1 MSPVYLDFL
10 SVNSEG
16 KGRLVAMALALYR
29 RYRPDTFEGV
39 IGQDQ
44 VTVPLMRALDEG
56 KLTHAYL
63 FSGPRGC
70 GKTSS
75 ARILA
80 RCVNCAKGP
89 TSHPCGECESCK
101 DLATGGP
108 GSIDVVEI
116 DAASHNGVDDAR
128 ELRERAGF
136 APARDRYKIF
146 ILDEAHMVTQQGF
159 NALLK
164 IVEEPPEHVM
174 FIFATTEPD
183 KVIGTIRSRTHHYP
197 FRLVP
202 QEVMGPYLETIC
214 DKEGIK
220 PEPGVLKLAM
230 RAGGGSMRD
239 TLSVLDQLMVGS
251 VEGVITHDAAVAL
264 LGFTPEALIGEAV
277 DAVINHNGEALYGV
291 IQKVVV
297 GGFDPRRF
305 VEDLLARV
313 RDLLVLTLAGD
324 RAESVLSDT
333 AEAEDMDD
341 LHRQAKALGLGAL
354 TAMADIINTTLGAM
368 TGAISPRMR
377 LELLAARLLAGSES
391 GFATAAP
398 APASSGMP
406 PAAASSTSTTSAAS
420 GTGASGFAGASRG
433 GFAGAS
439 HGGFSGAAR
448 NQQAAAPQ
456 STASHE
462 SAVGDNGPVSSPVS
476 DRPAGSPSAQPAAAT
491 AAANAGWGAPAAS
504 PAASAQPV
512 ASPAASDNR
521 SIDEKW
527 DAAVAAL
534 PETIREY
541 VSRDKVPTVKFG
553 PNRKGLPCL
562 SMTFDKSLSQHAFAL
577 AVDNSGKKAA
587 AVVMDAVRNEF
598 GANAVIAPSAV
609 AANGE
614 RVESVKRMSPEQLA
628 KVKQQIAMAKAGLA
642 ASSLGAGL
650 GIHMG
655 SEPKAPKLAATG
667 QAEDTDDSHRA
678 DQSGASTAAKSWSD
692 DDPWAK
698 PAVSN
703 ASPQSA
709 DGFAPNEPA
718 TTPAPEEHHKKHV
731 AVPDISDGVDP
742 WAAPTAPV
750 APAASVASAGPT
762 EQSTGQPATAS
773 SATAAA
779 GASDDPWNQTQSQA
793 AVSPAS
799 QLAEADPWN
808 QPYQQSPHDDP
819 WNQPQGN
826 HAQAAPQATPHG
838 DPWNQSQSQTPAS
851 SVPQTV
857 SGNMSGDDPWS
868 QPQSVPQPAAS
879 DDPWNQPQ
887 PAQPTPNADPW
898 NSQPQPQ
905 PQVAAEDD
913 EYSMNDQSLGEATAM
928 NLDDLKKLFEVKK
941 VEQFAADDP
950 KNPKNIQ
957 PAKKHSDE

>member
-1 MSPVYLDFL
+1 
-10 SVNSEG
+10 
-16 KGRLVAMALALYR
+16 MALALYR

-277 DAVINHNGEALYGV
+277 DAVIDHNGEALYGV

-462 SAVGDNGPVSSPVS
+462 SAVGDNGPVNSPVS

-491 AAANAGWGAPAAS
+491 AAANAWGAPATS
-504 PAASAQPV
+504 PAVPAQPV
-512 ASPAASDNR
+512 TSPAASDNR

-553 PNRKGLPCL
+553 PNRKSLPCL

-587 AVVMDAVRNEF
+587 SVVLDAVRNEF

-655 SEPKAPKLAATG
+655 SEPQAPKPTATG

-678 DQSGASTAAKSWSD
+678 GQSSASTAAKSWSD

-718 TTPAPEEHHKKHV
+718 AAPAPEEHHKKHV

-742 WAAPTAPV
+742 WAAPAAPV

-762 EQSTGQPATAS
+762 GQSTGQPATAAP
-773 SATAAA
+773 ATAVA
-779 GASDDPWNQTQSQA
+779 GASDDPWNQPQSQA
-793 AVSPAS
+793 TAS
-799 QLAEADPWN
+799 LALQPVEADPWN

-826 HAQAAPQATPHG
+826 HAQAAPQPG
-838 DPWNQSQSQTPAS
+838 DDPWNQPQSQTPAS

-857 SGNMSGDDPWS
+857 SGNMSGDDPWN
-868 QPQSVPQPAAS
+868 QPQSVPQPAAG

>member
-1 MSPVYLDFL
+1 
-10 SVNSEG
+10 
-16 KGRLVAMALALYR
+16 MALALYR

-491 AAANAGWGAPAAS
+491 AAANAWGAPATS
-504 PAASAQPV
+504 PAVPAQPV
-512 ASPAASDNR
+512 TSPAASDNR

-553 PNRKGLPCL
+553 PNRKSLPCL

-587 AVVMDAVRNEF
+587 SVVLDAVRNEF

-655 SEPKAPKLAATG
+655 SEPKAPKPTATG

-678 DQSGASTAAKSWSD
+678 GQSSAFTAAKSWSD

-718 TTPAPEEHHKKHV
+718 AAPAPEEHHKKHV

-742 WAAPTAPV
+742 WAAPAAPV

-762 EQSTGQPATAS
+762 GQSTGQPATAAP
-773 SATAAA
+773 ATAVA
-779 GASDDPWNQTQSQA
+779 GASDDPWNQPQSQA
-793 AVSPAS
+793 TAS
-799 QLAEADPWN
+799 LALQPVEADPWN

-826 HAQAAPQATPHG
+826 HAQAAPQPG
-838 DPWNQSQSQTPAS
+838 DDPWNQPQSQTPAS

-857 SGNMSGDDPWS
+857 SGNMSGDDPWN
-868 QPQSVPQPAAS
+868 QPQSVPQPAAG

-887 PAQPTPNADPW
+887 SAQPTPNADPW

-913 EYSMNDQSLGEATAM
+913 EYSMNDQSLGEATTM

>member
-1 MSPVYLDFL
+1 
-10 SVNSEG
+10 
-16 KGRLVAMALALYR
+16 
-29 RYRPDTFEGV
+29 
-39 IGQDQ
+39 
-44 VTVPLMRALDEG
+44 
-56 KLTHAYL
+56 
-63 FSGPRGC
+63 
-70 GKTSS
+70 
-75 ARILA
+75 
-80 RCVNCAKGP
+80 
-89 TSHPCGECESCK
+89 
-101 DLATGGP
+101 
-108 GSIDVVEI
+108 
-116 DAASHNGVDDAR
+116 
-128 ELRERAGF
+128 
-136 APARDRYKIF
+136 
-146 ILDEAHMVTQQGF
+146 
-159 NALLK
+159 
-164 IVEEPPEHVM
+164 
-174 FIFATTEPD
+174 
-183 KVIGTIRSRTHHYP
+183 
-197 FRLVP
+197 
-202 QEVMGPYLETIC
+202 
-214 DKEGIK
+214 
-220 PEPGVLKLAM
+220 
-230 RAGGGSMRD
+230 
-239 TLSVLDQLMVGS
+239 
-251 VEGVITHDAAVAL
+251 
-264 LGFTPEALIGEAV
+264 
-277 DAVINHNGEALYGV
+277 
-291 IQKVVV
+291 
-297 GGFDPRRF
+297 
-305 VEDLLARV
+305 
-313 RDLLVLTLAGD
+313 
-324 RAESVLSDT
+324 
-333 AEAEDMDD
+333 
-341 LHRQAKALGLGAL
+341 
-354 TAMADIINTTLGAM
+354 M
-368 TGAISPRMR
+368 T
-377 LELLAARLLAGSES
+377 
-391 GFATAAP
+391 
-398 APASSGMP
+398 
-406 PAAASSTSTTSAAS
+406 
-420 GTGASGFAGASRG
+420 
-433 GFAGAS
+433 
-439 HGGFSGAAR
+439 
-448 NQQAAAPQ
+448 
-456 STASHE
+456 
-462 SAVGDNGPVSSPVS
+462 
-476 DRPAGSPSAQPAAAT
+476 
-491 AAANAGWGAPAAS
+491 
-504 PAASAQPV
+504 
-512 ASPAASDNR
+512 SPAASDNR

-553 PNRKGLPCL
+553 PNRKSLPCL

-587 AVVMDAVRNEF
+587 SVVLDAVRNEF
-598 GANAVIAPSAV
+598 GANVVIAPSAV

-655 SEPKAPKLAATG
+655 SEPKAPKPTATG

-678 DQSGASTAAKSWSD
+678 GQSSASTAAKSWSD

-718 TTPAPEEHHKKHV
+718 AAPAPEEHHKKHV

-742 WAAPTAPV
+742 WAAPAAPV

-762 EQSTGQPATAS
+762 GQSTGQPATAAP
-773 SATAAA
+773 ATAVA
-779 GASDDPWNQTQSQA
+779 GASDDPWNQPQSQA
-793 AVSPAS
+793 TAS
-799 QLAEADPWN
+799 LALQPVEADPWN

-826 HAQAAPQATPHG
+826 HAQAAPQPG
-838 DPWNQSQSQTPAS
+838 DDPWNQPQSQTPAS

-857 SGNMSGDDPWS
+857 SGNMSGNMSGDDPWN
-868 QPQSVPQPAAS
+868 QPQSVPQPAAG

>member
-1 MSPVYLDFL
+1 
-10 SVNSEG
+10 
-16 KGRLVAMALALYR
+16 MALALYR

-277 DAVINHNGEALYGV
+277 DAVIDHNGEALYGV

-406 PAAASSTSTTSAAS
+406 PAAASSTSTTPAAS
-420 GTGASGFAGASRG
+420 GMGASGFAGASRG

-462 SAVGDNGPVSSPVS
+462 SVGGNGPVNGPVS
-476 DRPAGSPSAQPAAAT
+476 DRPAGSPSVQPAVAT

-504 PAASAQPV
+504 PAAPTQPV

-642 ASSLGAGL
+642 ASSLGASL

-655 SEPKAPKLAATG
+655 SETKAPKPTATG
-667 QAEDTDDSHRA
+667 QAEDADDSHRA
-678 DQSGASTAAKSWSD
+678 GQSSASTAAKNWSD

-742 WAAPTAPV
+742 WAAPAAPV

-762 EQSTGQPATAS
+762 EQSTGQPATAAP
-773 SATAAA
+773 ATAVA
-779 GASDDPWNQTQSQA
+779 GASDDPWNQPQSQA
-793 AVSPAS
+793 TAS
-799 QLAEADPWN
+799 LALQPVEADPWN

-826 HAQAAPQATPHG
+826 HAQAAPQPG
-838 DPWNQSQSQTPAS
+838 DDPWNQPQSQTPAS
-851 SVPQTV
+851 SVSQTV
-857 SGNMSGDDPWS
+857 SGNMSG
-868 QPQSVPQPAAS
+868 

>member
-1 MSPVYLDFL
+1 
-10 SVNSEG
+10 
-16 KGRLVAMALALYR
+16 MALALYR

-56 KLTHAYL
+56 RLTHAYL

-214 DKEGIK
+214 EKESIK

-264 LGFTPEALIGEAV
+264 LGFTPEALIGEAI
-277 DAVINHNGEALYGV
+277 DAVIDHNGEALYGV

-341 LHRQAKALGLGAL
+341 LHRQAKALGLSAL
-354 TAMADIINTTLGAM
+354 TAIADIINTTLGAM

-377 LELLAARLLAGSES
+377 LELLAARLLAGSEN
-391 GFATAAP
+391 GFVAPAAAPALGAP
-398 APASSGMP
+398 APATG
-406 PAAASSTSTTSAAS
+406 AVASAAPA
-420 GTGASGFAGASRG
+420 TGGAAGGFAGASRG
-433 GFAGAS
+433 GFVGAS
-439 HGGFSGAAR
+439 HGGFAGAAR
-448 NQQAAAPQ
+448 NQAQTQTAPAAAAP
-456 STASHE
+456 
-462 SAVGDNGPVSSPVS
+462 
-476 DRPAGSPSAQPAAAT
+476 AA
-491 AAANAGWGAPAAS
+491 PAS
-504 PAASAQPV
+504 PATN
-512 ASPAASDNR
+512 AAAPSSDSR
-521 SIDEKW
+521 STDEKW
-527 DAAVAAL
+527 NAAVAAL
-534 PETIREY
+534 PQAIREY
-541 VSRDKVPTVKFG
+541 VTRDKVPTVAFG

-562 SMTFDKSLSQHAFAL
+562 SMTFDKPLSQHAFAL

-587 AVVMDAVRNEF
+587 IVVMDAVRQEF
-598 GANAVIAPSAV
+598 GADAVIAPAAV

-614 RVESVKRMSPEQLA
+614 RVESVKRLSPEQLA

-650 GIHMG
+650 GMHSG
-655 SEPKAPKLAATG
+655 SEPKAQKPAAEG
-667 QAEDTDDSHRA
+667 NAEDADGSHRA
-678 DQSGASTAAKSWSD
+678 SGVTPGGTSNKPDLDD

-698 PAVSN
+698 PA
-703 ASPQSA
+703 ASSEAVGEPSA
-709 DGFAPNEPA
+709 SAGEPSVDGFAPSNPDPA
-718 TTPAPEEHHKKHV
+718 SAQAPEEHHKKHV
-731 AVPDISDGVDP
+731 AVPDMSDDVDP
-742 WAAPTAPV
+742 WATPAAPVAHAQDATANTQAGQAEQSAASTSSNVGAPAADSAAPTA
-750 APAASVASAGPT
+750 S
-762 EQSTGQPATAS
+762 
-773 SATAAA
+773 
-779 GASDDPWNQTQSQA
+779 
-793 AVSPAS
+793 
-799 QLAEADPWN
+799 ADPWN
-808 QPYQQSPHDDP
+808 QPAASAPQAAPDPWNQPAPPQSEPDP
-819 WNQPQGN
+819 WNQPQGQ
-826 HAQAAPQATPHG
+826 AQRQTPSQSQGIPQSQNSGAA
-838 DPWNQSQSQTPAS
+838 DPWNQS
-851 SVPQTV
+851 VPP
-857 SGNMSGDDPWS
+857 S
-868 QPQSVPQPAAS
+868 
-879 DDPWNQPQ
+879 
-887 PAQPTPNADPW
+887 
-898 NSQPQPQ
+898 PQ

-913 EYSMNDQSLGEATAM
+913 EYSMSDQSLGDATAM
-928 NLDDLKKLFEVKK
+928 KMDDLKKLFEVKK
-941 VEQFAADDP
+941 VEEFAADDP

-957 PAKKHSDE
+957 PAKKHTDD

>member
-1 MSPVYLDFL
+1 
-10 SVNSEG
+10 
-16 KGRLVAMALALYR
+16 MALALYR

-448 NQQAAAPQ
+448 NQQATAPQ

-655 SEPKAPKLAATG
+655 SEPKAPKLAATD

-678 DQSGASTAAKSWSD
+678 DQSGASTAAKSWSN

-709 DGFAPNEPA
+709 DGFAPNEPT
-718 TTPAPEEHHKKHV
+718 TTPAPGEHHKKHV

-742 WAAPTAPV
+742 WAAPAAPV
-750 APAASVASAGPT
+750 APAASVAFAGPT

-773 SATAAA
+773 STTAAA

>member
-1 MSPVYLDFL
+1 
-10 SVNSEG
+10 
-16 KGRLVAMALALYR
+16 MALALYR

-230 RAGGGSMRD
+230 RAGDGSMRD

-491 AAANAGWGAPAAS
+491 AAANAWGAPATS
-504 PAASAQPV
+504 PAVPAQPV
-512 ASPAASDNR
+512 TSPAASDNR

-553 PNRKGLPCL
+553 PNRKSLPCL

-587 AVVMDAVRNEF
+587 SVVLDAVRNEF

-655 SEPKAPKLAATG
+655 SEPQAPKPTATG

-678 DQSGASTAAKSWSD
+678 GQSSASTAAKSWSD

-718 TTPAPEEHHKKHV
+718 AAPAPEEHHKKHV

-742 WAAPTAPV
+742 WAAPAAPV

-762 EQSTGQPATAS
+762 GQSTGQPATAAP
-773 SATAAA
+773 ATAVA
-779 GASDDPWNQTQSQA
+779 GASDDPWNQPQSQA
-793 AVSPAS
+793 TAS
-799 QLAEADPWN
+799 LALQPVEADPWN

-826 HAQAAPQATPHG
+826 HAQAAPQPG
-838 DPWNQSQSQTPAS
+838 DDPWNQPQSQTPAS

-857 SGNMSGDDPWS
+857 SGNMSGDDPWN
-868 QPQSVPQPAAS
+868 QPQSVPQPAAG

>member
-277 DAVINHNGEALYGV
+277 DAVIDHNGEALYGV

-491 AAANAGWGAPAAS
+491 AAANAWGAPAMS
-504 PAASAQPV
+504 PAVPAQPV
-512 ASPAASDNR
+512 TSPAASDNR

-553 PNRKGLPCL
+553 PNRKSLPCL

-587 AVVMDAVRNEF
+587 SVVLDAVRNEF

-655 SEPKAPKLAATG
+655 SEPKAPKPTATG

-678 DQSGASTAAKSWSD
+678 GQSSAFTAAKSWSD

-718 TTPAPEEHHKKHV
+718 AAPAPEEHHKKHV

-742 WAAPTAPV
+742 WAAPAAPV

-762 EQSTGQPATAS
+762 GQSTGQPATAAP
-773 SATAAA
+773 ATAVAS
-779 GASDDPWNQTQSQA
+779 ASDDPWNQPQSQA
-793 AVSPAS
+793 TAS
-799 QLAEADPWN
+799 LALQPVEADPWN

-826 HAQAAPQATPHG
+826 HAQAAPQPG
-838 DPWNQSQSQTPAS
+838 DDPWNQPQSQTPAS

-857 SGNMSGDDPWS
+857 SGNMSGDDPWN
-868 QPQSVPQPAAS
+868 QPQSVPQPAAG

-913 EYSMNDQSLGEATAM
+913 EYSMSDQSLGEATTM

>member
-202 QEVMGPYLETIC
+202 QEVMGPYLEMIC

-341 LHRQAKALGLGAL
+341 LHRQANALGLGAL
-354 TAMADIINTTLGAM
+354 TAMADIINTTLGTM

-398 APASSGMP
+398 APVASGMP
-406 PAAASSTSTTSAAS
+406 PAAASSTTSAAS
-420 GTGASGFAGASRG
+420 GAGASGFAGSSRG
-433 GFAGAS
+433 GFAGAL

-462 SAVGDNGPVSSPVS
+462 SVGGDGPVNGPVS
-476 DRPAGSPSAQPAAAT
+476 DRPAGSPSVQPAVAT

-504 PAASAQPV
+504 PAAPAQPV
-512 ASPAASDNR
+512 DSLAASDNR

-678 DQSGASTAAKSWSD
+678 DQSGASTAAKSWSN

-709 DGFAPNEPA
+709 DGFAPNEPT

-742 WAAPTAPV
+742 WAAPAAPV

-799 QLAEADPWN
+799 QLAEAGPWN

-838 DPWNQSQSQTPAS
+838 DPWNQ
-851 SVPQTV
+851 
-857 SGNMSGDDPWS
+857 
-868 QPQSVPQPAAS
+868 
-879 DDPWNQPQ
+879 PQ

-913 EYSMNDQSLGEATAM
+913 EYSMSDQSLGEATAM

>member
-1 MSPVYLDFL
+1 
-10 SVNSEG
+10 
-16 KGRLVAMALALYR
+16 MALALYR

-214 DKEGIK
+214 DKEGIR

-305 VEDLLARV
+305 IEDLLARV

-491 AAANAGWGAPAAS
+491 AAANAWGAPATS
-504 PAASAQPV
+504 PAVPAQPV
-512 ASPAASDNR
+512 TSPAASDNR

-553 PNRKGLPCL
+553 PNRKSLPCL

-587 AVVMDAVRNEF
+587 SVVLDAVRNEF

-655 SEPKAPKLAATG
+655 SEPKAPKPTATG

-678 DQSGASTAAKSWSD
+678 GQSSASTAAKSWSD

-718 TTPAPEEHHKKHV
+718 AAPAPEEHHKKHV

-742 WAAPTAPV
+742 WAAPAAPV

-762 EQSTGQPATAS
+762 GQSTGQPATAAP
-773 SATAAA
+773 ATAVA
-779 GASDDPWNQTQSQA
+779 GASDDPWNQPQSQA
-793 AVSPAS
+793 TAS
-799 QLAEADPWN
+799 LALQPVEADPWN

-826 HAQAAPQATPHG
+826 HAQAAPQPG
-838 DPWNQSQSQTPAS
+838 DDPWNQPQSQTPAS

-857 SGNMSGDDPWS
+857 SGNMSGDDPWN
-868 QPQSVPQPAAS
+868 QPQAVPQSAPQATPHG
-879 DDPWNQPQ
+879 DPWNQPQ

-898 NSQPQPQ
+898 NSRPQPQPKPQ

-913 EYSMNDQSLGEATAM
+913 EYSMSDQSLGEATAM

>member
-1 MSPVYLDFL
+1 
-10 SVNSEG
+10 
-16 KGRLVAMALALYR
+16 MALALYR

-277 DAVINHNGEALYGV
+277 DAVIDHNGEALYGV

-491 AAANAGWGAPAAS
+491 AAANAWGAPATS
-504 PAASAQPV
+504 PAVPAQPV
-512 ASPAASDNR
+512 TSPAASDNR

-553 PNRKGLPCL
+553 PNRKSLPCL

-587 AVVMDAVRNEF
+587 SVVLDAVRNEF

-655 SEPKAPKLAATG
+655 SEPKAPKPTATG

-678 DQSGASTAAKSWSD
+678 GQSSAFTAAKSWSD

-718 TTPAPEEHHKKHV
+718 AAPAPEEHHKKHV

-742 WAAPTAPV
+742 WAAPATPV

-762 EQSTGQPATAS
+762 GQSTGQPATAAP
-773 SATAAA
+773 ATAVA
-779 GASDDPWNQTQSQA
+779 GASDDPWNQPQSQA
-793 AVSPAS
+793 TAS
-799 QLAEADPWN
+799 LALQPVEADPWN

-826 HAQAAPQATPHG
+826 HAQAAPQPG
-838 DPWNQSQSQTPAS
+838 DDPWNQPQSQTPAS

-857 SGNMSGDDPWS
+857 SGNMSGDDPWN
-868 QPQSVPQPAAS
+868 QPQSVPQPAAG

-913 EYSMNDQSLGEATAM
+913 EYSMNDQSLGEATTM